1 MLVHP
6 MMIVMMVMVMLVVV
20 MLPARTGWTMI
31 TQKTTL
37 DKYLYSVCFVF
48 QRRALRLKDDDSS
61 RLNHDRLES
70 SFVQ

>member
-1 MLVHP
+1 MPVHP
-6 MMIVMMVMVMLVVV
+6 MMIMMMVMVV
-20 MLPARTGWTMI
+20 MHPARTGWTMI
-31 TQKTTL
+31 TQKTKL

-61 RLNHDRLES
+61 RLNQDRLES